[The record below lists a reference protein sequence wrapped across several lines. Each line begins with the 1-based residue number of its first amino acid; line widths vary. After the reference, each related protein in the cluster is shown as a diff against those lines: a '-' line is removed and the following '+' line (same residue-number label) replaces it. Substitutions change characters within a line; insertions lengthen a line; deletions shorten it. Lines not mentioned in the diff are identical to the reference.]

1 MRDRHHQ
8 RITTVGTLV
17 VLSIF
22 ACSRSPNQKF
32 FDDAAAHGVPNSTTM
47 VTFGTGQGVGDRICS
62 DARAGKDLF
71 GTTNQLAENPRWAM
85 TKDQAR
91 VTVYWAVHD
100 LCPDQIGKTTDFWK
114 DAVIHPNPAPG

>member
-1 MRDRHHQ
+1 MCDRLHL
-8 RITTVGTLV
+8 RITAVGTLLA
-17 VLSIF
+17 LSTF
-22 ACSRSPNQKF
+22 ACSRDANHKF

-71 GTTNQLAENPRWAM
+71 GTTNQLAEYPGRAL
-85 TKDQAR
+85 TRDQAL

-100 LCPDQIGKTTDFWK
+100 LCPDQIGKTADSWK
-114 DAVIHPNPAPG
+114 DAVNHPNQAPG